1 MLFLTLVLQ
10 KTVIFKKQNLSECIK
25 RDLSLMGS
33 GTAQSRVTSFF
44 FQEIYRI
51 PPALLQNI
59 STTCF
64 LLQSDF
70 SALFFRRHF
79 DFLRAYIKDDF
90 GAKRGDLNL
99 NILLLSAKKRQAERY
114 LLANRIR
121 KHCLLLVVPIHTILV
136 RHRRFRKQHEVF
148 QLLNKYDNPRHI

>member
-1 MLFLTLVLQ
+1 
-10 KTVIFKKQNLSECIK
+10 
-25 RDLSLMGS
+25 MGS

-44 FQEIYRI
+44 FQEICRI
-51 PPALLQNI
+51 PPALLYNI

-79 DFLRAYIKDDF
+79 AFLIVHIKDDF

-99 NILLLSAKKRQAERY
+99 NILLLSAKKGKQNVISLPIVSVNTFY
-114 LLANRIR
+114 
-121 KHCLLLVVPIHTILV
+121 CLFCPFIPFLFAID
-136 RHRRFRKQHEVF
+136 VF
-148 QLLNKYDNPRHI
+148 VNNMKFSSY